1 MGDLSYAQQA
11 QIERLQDNLSAL
23 RRIAGWTMEQL
34 GVKIGVTK
42 QTISTLESSKSCMT
56 LTQYLAIRSVLD
68 YEAADRI
75 QENQNDT
82 LLALAIKK
90 VLDDELDEEE
100 MKTAEGDVAL
110 IAAAVA
116 GKAPDDTVV
125 ELANKKLGSE
135 KANKLAVALAATIL
149 GLNIAP
155 GFPGLIASPLILG
168 TGMFGWMRKLLS
180 DDHTRVMQKQNE
192 SNQKNEI
199 TKQ

>member
-11 QIERLQDNLSAL
+11 QIERLQHNLSAL

-34 GVKIGVTK
+34 GGKIGVTK
-42 QTISTLESSKSCMT
+42 QTISNLESSNKKSCMT

-68 YEAADRI
+68 YEAAARI

-110 IAAAVA
+110 IATAVA
-116 GKAPDDTVV
+116 GKTPDDIVI
-125 ELANKKLGSE
+125 ELANEKLGSK
-135 KANKLAVALAATIL
+135 KANKLAAVLVAATL

-155 GFPGLIASPLILG
+155 GFVGLIASPLILG
-168 TGMFGWMRKLLS
+168 TGMFGWMGKLLS
-180 DDHTRVMQKQNE
+180 ADHTKVTQEQNE
-192 SNQKNEI
+192 SN
-199 TKQ
+199 

>member
-42 QTISTLESSKSCMT
+42 QTISNLESSKSCMT

-68 YEAADRI
+68 YEAATRI
-75 QENQNDT
+75 QEDQNDT

-110 IAAAVA
+110 IAAAVS
-116 GKAPDDTVV
+116 GKTPDDTVV
-125 ELANKKLGSE
+125 ELANEKLGSE
-135 KANKLAVALAATIL
+135 KANKLAVALAAAIL

-180 DDHTRVMQKQNE
+180 DDYTKVMQKQNE